1 MRVVIATGLFF
12 PDIGGPATYSKMLVD
27 ALPKRGIE
35 VDVVSFGTVRTLP
48 RLVRHV
54 VYFRRVY
61 EAAREAD
68 LIYAQDPFSVGFP
81 SLIAAVLL
89 RKPLL
94 LKIVGDYA
102 WEQGT
107 QRFGVTKTLDLFVE
121 RYALNPMVCV
131 LQLVQTLVAKSAKQ
145 VIVPS
150 EYLKRVVGMWGV
162 NPRKISVI
170 YNAFE
175 GVQEPESKEALRDKL
190 GLAGSVVL
198 SAGRLVPW
206 KGFSELIALVPTLRE
221 QIPNLRLLII
231 GEGPERSRLLAQIDQ
246 LGLKDV
252 VVLMHRQ
259 PQTVLL
265 NHVRAADLFV
275 LNSSYEGFSHL
286 LLEVMAIGTPL
297 VATRVGGNPELIEDR
312 ESGLLVPVRDGEA
325 LTTAIVSVLNDVA
338 LSSKLVANGRSRVQ
352 SFSEERMISE
362 LEAVMKTLCAS

>member
-1 MRVVIATGLFF
+1 
-12 PDIGGPATYSKMLVD
+12 
-27 ALPKRGIE
+27 
-35 VDVVSFGTVRTLP
+35 
-48 RLVRHV
+48 
-54 VYFRRVY
+54 
-61 EAAREAD
+61 
-68 LIYAQDPFSVGFP
+68 
-81 SLIAAVLL
+81 
-89 RKPLL
+89 
-94 LKIVGDYA
+94 
-102 WEQGT
+102 
-107 QRFGVTKTLDLFVE
+107 
-121 RYALNPMVCV
+121 
-131 LQLVQTLVAKSAKQ
+131 
-145 VIVPS
+145 
-150 EYLKRVVGMWGV
+150 MWGV

-325 LTTAIVSVLNDVA
+325 LTTAMVSVLNDTA